1 MNTNKFIYNIINKG
15 NLNSIQEK
23 NLKTTTDL
31 IWKTYFLPADLDNDG
46 SVQEL
51 ELIAYMKMVFN

>member
-1 MNTNKFIYNIINKG
+1 LKG
-15 NLNSIQEK
+15 NLNSNQEN
-23 NLKTTTDL
+23 NLKITTDL

-51 ELIAYMKMVFN
+51 ELIAYMKQVY